1 MTTPTIVLDPFSTIW
16 HRGGT
21 GYPAVREHPPHTTC
35 TGGLGENTK
44 VSDDFDL
51 SEWLEASELENS
63 TPVVQAL
70 TSNEVRILN
79 YCEQVFWESGL
90 LPTPERLIEDLHCSR
105 SAVNGA
111 FSNET
116 FRVQLAAR
124 GIDPEGLT
132 TVGKLIQESAAL
144 SAKQIVVANMMLNLH
159 DKRSEREKLQLCQV
173 SSQQYH
179 AWLRQPAFVEFLR
192 KRGEA
197 LFQSSDF
204 LAYKSLVSNVKAG
217 DNKALEIFFQMRG
230 IWNPRLTVDVNI
242 DVVITR
248 VLEVISKHVPA
259 ATLSLIANELDAV
272 VEAEVS

>member
-1 MTTPTIVLDPFSTIW
+1 V
-16 HRGGT
+16 
-21 GYPAVREHPPHTTC
+21 
-35 TGGLGENTK
+35 
-44 VSDDFDL
+44 DDFDL
-51 SEWLEASELENS
+51 SEWINS
-63 TPVVQAL
+63 DVAIAAEVIPSVAATLAL

-90 LPTPERLIEDLHCSR
+90 LPTPEKCIEDLHCSR

-116 FRVQLAAR
+116 FRAQLAAR

-132 TVGKLIQESAAL
+132 TVGKLIQESKAL
-144 SAKQIVVANMMLNLH
+144 TAKQIVVANMMLNLH
-159 DKRSEREKLQLCQV
+159 DKRSEREKLALVQV

-197 LFQSSDF
+197 LFSSSDF
-204 LAYKSLVSNVKAG
+204 LAYKSLVNNVKAG

-230 IWNPRLTVDVNI
+230 IWNPRLNIDVNI

-248 VLEVISKHVPA
+248 VLEVIARHVPA
-259 ATLSLIANELDAV
+259 ATLSLIANELDSV
-272 VEAEVS
+272 VEGEAV